1 MLTSIN
7 PLGERARNNRWGFT
21 VVWYLLGT
29 AIAGG
34 AMGVALGFAGSILP
48 SGSWALGAVAVAAL
62 VGLVFDLGIGGTRL
76 PSIHRQVNE
85 AWLGSYRSW
94 VYGLG
99 FGFQLGTGVITI
111 VTTAVIYVVWVVAFL
126 SGSLLVGGLVGL
138 AFGTIRGSVILTVRN
153 VDRPDRLHALMRRGQ
168 RWAVLSGRFSI
179 AALVFAAISTAAMA
193 I

>member
-21 VVWYLLGT
+21 VGWYLLGT
-29 AIAGG
+29 AASGA

-48 SGSWALGAVAVAAL
+48 SGSWALGAVAVVAL
-62 VGLVFDLGIGGTRL
+62 VGLVFDLGIGGVRL

-85 AWLGSYRSW
+85 AWLETYRSW

-111 VTTAVIYVVWVVAFL
+111 VTTAAIYVVWAVAFL
-126 SGSLLVGGLVGL
+126 SGSVLVGGLVGL
-138 AFGTIRGSVILTVRN
+138 AFGTIRGSAIFTVRN
-153 VDRPDRLHALMRRGQ
+153 VDRPDRLRALMRRGQ
-168 RWAVLSGRFSI
+168 RWAVLSGHLSI
-179 AALVFAAISTAAMA
+179 VALVFAALSTAAMA